1 MIVGLEN
8 TFSRYALD
16 TAPTAAKPRQH
27 CSFIISIRDVLSYA
41 LERKKTDWWTDRQT
55 DIRSDRRALSIK
67 GPFNHQITP
76 LGVKRADL
84 KENTRISKYALATD
98 EKKAVIGRKNAE
110 NGPRTETLTP
120 IEIKTCL

>member
-1 MIVGLEN
+1 MF

-84 KENTRISKYALATD
+84 KENTCHALATD
-98 EKKAVIGRKNAE
+98 AMKSRKKALK
-110 NGPRTETLTP
+110 TL
-120 IEIKTCL
+120 KTALTQKP